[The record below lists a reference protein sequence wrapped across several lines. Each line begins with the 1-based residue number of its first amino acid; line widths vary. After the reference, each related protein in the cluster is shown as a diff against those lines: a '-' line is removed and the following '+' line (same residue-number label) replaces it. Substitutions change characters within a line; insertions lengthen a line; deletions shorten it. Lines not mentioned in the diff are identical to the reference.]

1 MYSVI
6 LIDDEPV
13 ILEGLKKAIPWNE
26 YGFEDIIAVQSAAQA
41 LELMGSKQ
49 FDLCVTDIRM
59 PEMDGLTLLKKVRTL
74 YPHMSCVILTA
85 YDEFDYVL
93 EALRLGA
100 ENFLLKPINTAE
112 LTATVRKALD
122 NINHS
127 RELDTFLKSNESIFK
142 ENVLYR
148 WATGDLSGQEL
159 SDRAKLASDGGINLY
174 KRCYN
179 TLIVK
184 PLSPDPAYEQLLD
197 VCQGLLSSNYECYRF
212 SNPSGWQVFIIGG
225 RTASPSDIKSLLSP
239 SMQMSQT
246 PSLFIAVI
254 GTEALGSANLP
265 FSYQSALEIITYSML
280 FESNSLLNAE
290 EIRSNRDGYNVSA
303 QINIEELLTLE
314 RDEDAL
320 AKTTAFVESIGQET
334 DASLPTVRA
343 LLTEFLLQFARQIE
357 KVHLQ
362 KGSLPDS
369 LKNMFARLNS
379 LGSQA
384 ELSQWLNGIVL
395 DARHLIRRDS
405 LPVSPIVS
413 RVLQYV
419 KVHYCEAMSIKK
431 IAAHFSVNPSYL
443 GYLFKQE
450 TNLYFSD
457 YLNQIR
463 IQEAE
468 RLLLSTDRTMSEIA
482 SKVGYSD
489 VTYFNQIFKK
499 YNGIS
504 PAKFRQAKKGV

>member
-6 LIDDEPV
+6 LIDDEPAV
-13 ILEGLKKAIPWNE
+13 LEGLKKAIPWNE
-26 YGFEDIIAVQSAAQA
+26 YGFEDIIAIQSAAQA
-41 LELMGSKQ
+41 LELMESKQ

-59 PEMDGLTLLKKVRTL
+59 PELDGLTLLKKVRAL

-93 EALRLGA
+93 EALRLGV

-127 RELDTFLKSNESIFK
+127 RELNTFIKSNESIFK

-159 SDRAKLASDGGINLY
+159 SERAKLASDGGINLY

-184 PLSPDPAYEQLLD
+184 PLSDDPAYDHLLD
-197 VCQGLLSSNYECYRF
+197 VCYALLSSNYECYRF
-212 SNPSGWQVFIIGG
+212 SNPSGWQVFIVGG

-239 SMQMSQT
+239 SLQTSQT
-246 PSLFIAVI
+246 LSLFIAVI

-280 FESNSLLNAE
+280 FESNSLLNAD
-290 EIRSNRDGYNVSA
+290 EIRSNRDDYNVST
-303 QINIEELLTLE
+303 QINIEEVLTLE

-320 AKTTAFVESIGQET
+320 AKTAAFVESIGQET

-357 KVHLQ
+357 KAHLQ

-369 LKNMFARLNS
+369 LQNMFARLNT
-379 LGSQA
+379 LGSHA
-384 ELSQWLNGIVL
+384 ELAQWLNDIVL

-405 LPVSPIVS
+405 LAVSPIVS

-419 KVHYCEAMSIKK
+419 KAHYCEAMSIKK

-468 RLLLSTDRTMSEIA
+468 RLLLSTDCTMSEIA

>member
-1 MYSVI
+1 
-6 LIDDEPV
+6 
-13 ILEGLKKAIPWNE
+13 
-26 YGFEDIIAVQSAAQA
+26 
-41 LELMGSKQ
+41 
-49 FDLCVTDIRM
+49 
-59 PEMDGLTLLKKVRTL
+59 
-74 YPHMSCVILTA
+74 
-85 YDEFDYVL
+85 
-93 EALRLGA
+93 
-100 ENFLLKPINTAE
+100 
-112 LTATVRKALD
+112 
-122 NINHS
+122 
-127 RELDTFLKSNESIFK
+127 
-142 ENVLYR
+142 
-148 WATGDLSGQEL
+148 
-159 SDRAKLASDGGINLY
+159 
-174 KRCYN
+174 
-179 TLIVK
+179 
-184 PLSPDPAYEQLLD
+184 
-197 VCQGLLSSNYECYRF
+197 
-212 SNPSGWQVFIIGG
+212 
-225 RTASPSDIKSLLSP
+225 
-239 SMQMSQT
+239 
-246 PSLFIAVI
+246 
-254 GTEALGSANLP
+254 
-265 FSYQSALEIITYSML
+265 ML

-362 KGSLPDS
+362 KGSQPDS